1 MVTPIFDDHKLE
13 KATRCPVDVI
23 FLDLEDGVHETR
35 KAEGRQRIVQLLDGM
50 NWRGKDV
57 VVRVNPMSGPHAVED
72 LRTVGPAAPDAFV
85 LAKLDTADE
94 LRGAAAILDEVAPPM
109 VRLWGLI
116 ESALGIV
123 NVEQIAFAAPRLE
136 ALVLGPGDLAADLKL
151 NTRRYTMAGER
162 GQREDILFF
171 QSRLVAA
178 CRAAGLSPITGVPT
192 ITRDDEG
199 AFNEARYLFGLGF
212 DTVAAF
218 TPRMIE
224 QVHRAYLP
232 SADDEKWAR
241 EVLHLQDDKDRQG
254 STFGVVNGSMVDG
267 PFYRGAR
274 TMIERIEDAA
284 RTDAMDLAMETA
296 VPVENG

>member
-1 MVTPIFDDHKLE
+1 MVTPIFDDYKLE

-35 KAEGRQRIVQLLDGM
+35 KAEGRQRIVELLGGM
-50 NWRGKDV
+50 NWRDKDV
-57 VVRVNPMSGPHAVED
+57 VVRVNPMSGPHAEED

-85 LAKLDTADE
+85 LAKLDTPDE
-94 LRGAAAILDEVAPPM
+94 LCRAAGILDEVAPAR

-123 NVEQIAFAAPRLE
+123 NVEQIAFATPRLE
-136 ALVLGPGDLAADLKL
+136 ALILGPGDLSADLKL
-151 NTRRYTMAGER
+151 NTRRYTMAGAQ

-178 CRAAGLSPITGVPT
+178 CRAAGVSPITGTPT
-192 ITRDDEG
+192 VTRDDEG

-232 SADDEKWAR
+232 SDEDEKWAR
-241 EVLHLQDDKDRQG
+241 EVLALADELDRRQ

-284 RTDAMDLAMETA
+284 RTDAA
-296 VPVENG
+296 G